1 VPEAGPVRPA
11 AGPWRSGRGP
21 ERQAPSMS
29 DRSVRVRATST
40 SHSAVA
46 PSEHDF
52 ACAYEIAIA
61 SGDKRSSEEWARD
74 IWEGAPPPI
83 RWFMI
88 AGWRLALR
96 LRLGPL
102 HSPDHIL
109 GWRIVARSADE
120 TVCRLGSGFLDAHN
134 IFQRVDGTF
143 VWSTFVTYERRGARV
158 IWPPV
163 SLIHRLLVRISLRRA
178 AVLN

>member
-1 VPEAGPVRPA
+1 
-11 AGPWRSGRGP
+11 
-21 ERQAPSMS
+21 MS
-29 DRSVRVRATST
+29 DGSVRVRATSPT
-40 SHSAVA
+40 SHSAIEPA
-46 PSEHDF
+46 EHDF

-61 SGDKRSSEEWARD
+61 AGDKRSSEEWARD
-74 IWEGAPPPI
+74 IWEGAPAPL

-88 AGWRLALR
+88 AGWRFVLR

-109 GWRIVARSADE
+109 GWRIVDRSADE
-120 TVCRLGSGFLDAHN
+120 TVCQVGSGFLDAHN

-143 VWSTFVTYERRGARV
+143 VWSTFVSYERRMARV

-163 SLIHRLLVRISLRRA
+163 SLIHRLLVRFTLRRA
-178 AVLN
+178 AVVN